1 MWSRIG
7 SSMYRHNHKKCLLIR
22 FSYLEGKKKNKKGNK
37 IYYTLLKFLI
47 HFTDY

>member
-1 MWSRIG
+1 MWSRID

-22 FSYLEGKKKNKKGNK
+22 FSYLERKKNKKGNK